1 MGQQTTVVVVET
13 KQLAVNMD
21 LSKSEQR
28 VLDVL
33 WNEQPLTVGQ
43 VIERLQKDSDW
54 HENTI
59 KTLLTRL
66 VQKKAVA
73 RRKEELQ
80 AKGLDLAIRP
90 KKRGDRIKRPARP
103 PAEPPAPPAAPAP

>member
-1 MGQQTTVVVVET
+1 MALIME
-13 KQLAVNMD
+13 

-33 WNEQPLTVGQ
+33 WSESPLTVGQ
-43 VIERLQKDSDW
+43 VIERLQKASDW

-73 RRKEELQ
+73 RRKDGGRFFYRPLVSR
-80 AKGLDLAIRP
+80 DAI
-90 KKRGDRIKRPARP
+90 
-103 PAEPPAPPAAPAP
+103 